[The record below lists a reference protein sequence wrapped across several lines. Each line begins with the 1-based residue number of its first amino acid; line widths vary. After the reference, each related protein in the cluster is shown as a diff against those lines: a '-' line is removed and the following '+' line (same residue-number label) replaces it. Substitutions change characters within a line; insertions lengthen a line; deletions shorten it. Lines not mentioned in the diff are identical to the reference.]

1 MTIWA
6 DKDRRK
12 MLFAVF
18 LHPIGASRRSL
29 KFPRRYMCII
39 ARTKLWHSEVRS
51 GVALA

>member
-18 LHPIGASRRSL
+18 LHPIAL
-29 KFPRRYMCII
+29 Q
-39 ARTKLWHSEVRS
+39 AEEV
-51 GVALA
+51 